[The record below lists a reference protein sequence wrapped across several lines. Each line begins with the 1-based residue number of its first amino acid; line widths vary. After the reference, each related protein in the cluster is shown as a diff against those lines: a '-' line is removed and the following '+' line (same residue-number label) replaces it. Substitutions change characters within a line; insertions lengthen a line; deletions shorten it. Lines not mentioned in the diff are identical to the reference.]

1 MDFALTPE
9 HQRIQRLCR
18 ALATDFATR
27 AATHDRAASAPVEN
41 YEALRHAGLFGLTVP
56 TDLGGWGAGL
66 LGYTIA
72 TEELAQGCAAT
83 AMSFNM
89 HCVAV
94 HSLTTAASLA
104 RAARQRVANLVMHE
118 HKLIAALLSEPGTTH
133 LLYPTRACRT
143 QARRVPGGYTLTGT
157 KAFATMVEAA
167 DYAAIYAHPEEV
179 ADPAAAVPALIPV
192 PAPGMRIEQVWDTLG
207 MRATRSDTV
216 ILEHCF
222 VPEEMVFTDLLIP
235 NVGDFLA
242 ANESSINLPY
252 TAVYLGVGCAVLRAI
267 AENVRQRHPSGYTQS
282 LAYHPDI
289 RRRIAKMSAELE
301 AGRWLLRYAAWVADH
316 EGQTPAAQ
324 AAYFQAKYIV
334 GEAVAAATRSALEMG
349 GAHAL
354 FTGSPLERL
363 FRDGATATMMQPSS
377 DVCLAELSI
386 YQLDLDRAALPPP
399 LARGEA

>member
-1 MDFALTPE
+1 MDFAFTPE
-9 HQRIQRLCR
+9 HQRIQHLCR

-41 YEALRHAGLFGLTVP
+41 YDALRHAGLFGLMVP
-56 TDLGGWGAGL
+56 TELGGWGAGL
-66 LGYTIA
+66 LGYAIA
-72 TEELAQGCAAT
+72 AEELAQGCAAT

-94 HSLTTAASLA
+94 HGLTTATSLA
-104 RAARQRVANLVMHE
+104 RAARQRVADLVMHE

-143 QARRVPGGYTLTGT
+143 QARRVPGGYALTGT

-179 ADPAAAVPALIPV
+179 ADPAAAMPVLMPV
-192 PAPGMRIEQVWDTLG
+192 PTPGMRIDHVWDTLG

-222 VPEEMVFTDLLIP
+222 VPEEMVFTDLLVP
-235 NVGDFLA
+235 NIGDFLA

-252 TAVYLGVGCAVLRAI
+252 TAVYLGVGWAVLRAI
-267 AENVRQRHPSGYTQS
+267 AEHVRQRHPSGYTQS

-289 RRRIAKMSAELE
+289 RRRIAKMRAELE
-301 AGRWLLRYAAWVADH
+301 AGRWLLRYAAWVADY

-324 AAYFQAKYIV
+324 AAYFQEKYIV

>member
-1 MDFALTPE
+1 MVLLPEGLHALKPVAKEVGVDLRGASLHLDGGFDSGHNRQCVFNAGLIPNIPE
-9 HQRIQRLCR
+9 NPCHRKRAKRGRKRLFN
-18 ALATDFATR
+18 ATI
-27 AATHDRAASAPVEN
+27 H
-41 YEALRHAGLFGLTVP
+41 ALRMRVERTLAWEDTCKR
-56 TDLGGWGAGL
+56 L
-66 LGYTIA
+66 L
-72 TEELAQGCAAT
+72 L
-83 AMSFNM
+83 
-89 HCVAV
+89 
-94 HSLTTAASLA
+94 
-104 RAARQRVANLVMHE
+104 R
-118 HKLIAALLSEPGTTH
+118 
-133 LLYPTRACRT
+133 
-143 QARRVPGGYTLTGT
+143 
-157 KAFATMVEAA
+157 
-167 DYAAIYAHPEEV
+167 
-179 ADPAAAVPALIPV
+179 
-192 PAPGMRIEQVWDTLG
+192 
-207 MRATRSDTV
+207 
-216 ILEHCF
+216 LEHCF

-354 FTGSPLERL
+354 FTGAPLERL

-399 LARGEA
+399 LARGEG

>member
-1 MDFALTPE
+1 MDFSLTPE
-9 HQRIQRLCR
+9 HRRIQGLCR

-27 AATHDRAASAPVEN
+27 AAAHDRAASAPVEN
-41 YEALRHAGLFGLTVP
+41 YAALREAGLLGLMVP
-56 TDLGGWGAGL
+56 TELGGGGAGL
-66 LGYTIA
+66 LDYA
-72 TEELAQGCAAT
+72 MAAEELAQGCAAT

-104 RAARQRVANLVMHE
+104 RAARQRVADLVIHE
-118 HKLIAALLSEPGTTH
+118 KKLIAALLSEPGTTS
-133 LLYPTRACRT
+133 LLYATRACGT

-167 DYAAIYAHPEEV
+167 DYAVIYAHPEEV
-179 ADPAAAVPALIPV
+179 AEPAAAVPVLIPV
-192 PAPGMRIEQVWDTLG
+192 HAPGMRIDPVWDTLG
-207 MRATRSDTV
+207 MRATRSDNV
-216 ILEHCF
+216 ILEDCF
-222 VPEEMVFTDLLIP
+222 VPEAMVFTDLLTP
-235 NVGDFLA
+235 NIGDFLA
-242 ANESSINLPY
+242 THESAINLPY
-252 TAVYLGVGCAVLRAI
+252 TAVYLGVGWAVLRAI
-267 AENVRQRHPSGYTQS
+267 AENVRQRHPPGYTQS

-289 RRRIAKMSAELE
+289 RRRVAKMSAELE
-301 AGRWLLRYAAWVADH
+301 AGRWLLRHAAWVADH

-324 AAYFQAKYIV
+324 AAYFQAKYLV

-354 FTGSPLERL
+354 FKGSPLERL

-386 YQLDLDRAALPPP
+386 SQLHLDRAAIQPP

>member
-1 MDFALTPE
+1 MDFAFTPE
-9 HQRIQRLCR
+9 HQRIQHLCR

-41 YEALRHAGLFGLTVP
+41 YDALRHAGLFGLMVP
-56 TDLGGWGAGL
+56 TELGGWGAGL
-66 LGYTIA
+66 LGYAIA
-72 TEELAQGCAAT
+72 AEELAQGCAAT

-94 HSLTTAASLA
+94 HSLTTAAPLA
-104 RAARQRVANLVMHE
+104 RAARQRVADLVIHE
-118 HKLIAALLSEPGTTH
+118 QQTHCRAALGTWDDASALPH
-133 LLYPTRACRT
+133 RACRT

-179 ADPAAAVPALIPV
+179 ADPAAAVPVLIPV
-192 PAPGMRIEQVWDTLG
+192 LPPGMRIQPVWDTLG

-222 VPEEMVFTDLLIP
+222 VPEEMVFNGSAHSQCRGLSGRERIQ
-235 NVGDFLA
+235 
-242 ANESSINLPY
+242 SSTCP
-252 TAVYLGVGCAVLRAI
+252 TRQSTWGWAVLSCARSP
-267 AENVRQRHPSGYTQS
+267 RTSSQRHPQGYRQS

-354 FTGSPLERL
+354 FKGSPLERL

-386 YQLDLDRAALPPP
+386 YQLHLDRAALPPP
-399 LARGEA
+399 LA